1 MKLLRIIPDGTKFRF
16 VRFRRFSFPFS
27 ALCSLIT
34 VALFLTVGLNFG
46 IDFKGGTLIE
56 LQAKDGKPNVHLLR
70 ETFEKFVVGDV
81 EVQEFGNQGGV
92 SVRYQAQPGSE
103 SKQSVDVKKAHE
115 AFDKDYEFRRVE
127 TVGPRVSGELVQSGT
142 IGVLL
147 AIVAVLVYL
156 WFRFEMQFAIG
167 AIIGTMHDIVLTMGF
182 FLITR
187 TEFNMT
193 SIAAILTI
201 VGYSLNETVVVFDR
215 TRELLRRYRRMPMAE
230 LLDLSVNSTLA
241 RTSMTATT
249 TALSLLALVV
259 FGGEAI
265 NGFARV
271 MLCGVL
277 VSTYSAIF
285 ISSPSLIYLGVH
297 GKTDAELAA
306 QDKIKARAEKKSPA
320 NAASA

>member
-1 MKLLRIIPDGTKFRF
+1 MKLLRIIPDGTRFRF
-16 VRFRRFSFPFS
+16 VRFRKVSFPFS
-27 ALCSLIT
+27 AMCSLLTII
-34 VALFLTVGLNFG
+34 LFLTVGLNFG

-56 LQAKDGKPNVHLLR
+56 LQAKSGKADVHALR
-70 ETFEKFVVGDV
+70 ETLAKFVVGEV
-81 EVQEFGNQGGV
+81 EAQEFGNGEGV
-92 SVRYQAQPGSE
+92 SLRYQAQPGGEQAQSE
-103 SKQSVDVKKAHE
+103 AVKQAH
-115 AFDKDYEFRRVE
+115 AALDATYEFRRVE
-127 TVGPRVSGELVQSGT
+127 TVGPRVSGELVHSGT

-147 AIVAVLVYL
+147 AIVAVLIYL

-167 AIIGTMHDIVLTMGF
+167 AIIGTMHDIVLTIGF

-249 TALSLLALVV
+249 AALSLLALVI
-259 FGGEAI
+259 FGGQAI
-265 NGFARV
+265 EDFAKV
-271 MLCGVL
+271 MLCGVI

-285 ISSPSLIYLGVH
+285 ISSPTLIYLGVH
-297 GKTDAELAA
+297 GKTDAELAT
-306 QDKIKARAEKKSPA
+306 DEKGKIAAAKKPTARATA
-320 NAASA
+320 

>member
-1 MKLLRIIPDGTKFRF
+1 MKLLRIVPDGTKFGF
-16 VRFRRFSFPFS
+16 VRFRRISFPFS
-27 ALCSLIT
+27 ALCSIAT
-34 VALFLTVGLNFG
+34 VIMFLTVGLNFG

-56 LQAKDGKPNVHLLR
+56 LQAKSGKVDVASLR
-70 ETFEKFVVGDV
+70 HTLEAFVVGDV
-81 EVQEFGNQGGV
+81 EVQEFNNGEGV
-92 SVRYQAQPGSE
+92 SLRYQAQPGGE
-103 SKQSVDVKKAHE
+103 NAQSIAVKKAHE
-115 AFDKDYEFRRVE
+115 ALDSTYEFRRVE
-127 TVGPRVSGELVQSGT
+127 TVGPRVSGELVHSGT

-147 AIVAVLVYL
+147 AILAVLVYL

-167 AIIGTMHDIVLTMGF
+167 AIIGTMHDIVLTIGF

-249 TALSLLALVV
+249 AALSLLALVI

-265 NGFARV
+265 EGFAKV
-271 MLCGVL
+271 MLCGVI

-297 GKTDAELAA
+297 AKVEAEAA
-306 QDKIKARAEKKSPA
+306 AEAKKAPASGKSPQPA
-320 NAASA
+320 R